1 MIFRTFEPYCNDEII
16 IYENK
21 MCFICYEIETEK
33 GEQIINLNS
42 QKLYIKICNC
52 KGLVHTKCLD
62 KWYEKSNKCPICR
75 ITLNKKTNYFVT
87 FKNTNYYY
95 YYIVFL
101 VYFYKNIYKFLKIL
115 SIMLFFYY
123 GFEFYIIL
131 LNKNYYANSYDNNYN
146 KYDYN
151 YINKSLML

>member
-62 KWYEKSNKCPICR
+62 KWYDKSNKCPICR
-75 ITLNKKTNYFVT
+75 VTVNKNTSYFVI
-87 FKNTNYYY
+87 FKNINYY

-123 GFEFYIIL
+123 CIEFYIIL
-131 LNKNYYANSYDNNYN
+131 LNNYYDNSYNSYNKYNYNYN
-146 KYDYN
+146 K
-151 YINKSLML
+151 SLTF

>member
-1 MIFRTFEPYCNDEII
+1 MIFRTFEPYYNDEIT

-42 QKLYIKICNC
+42 QELYIKNCNC
-52 KGLVHTKCLD
+52 KGLVHNKCLD

-75 ITLNKKTNYFVT
+75 VTLNKKTNYIVIL
-87 FKNTNYYY
+87 KNTNYYY
-95 YYIVFL
+95 VVTL
-101 VYFYKNIYKFLKIL
+101 VYFYKNIYKFLKII
-115 SIMLFFYY
+115 SIIFFFYY
-123 GFEFYIIL
+123 SIEFYIIL
-131 LNKNYYANSYDNNYN
+131 LNKNYYDNSYN

-151 YINKSLML
+151 YNNKSQIL